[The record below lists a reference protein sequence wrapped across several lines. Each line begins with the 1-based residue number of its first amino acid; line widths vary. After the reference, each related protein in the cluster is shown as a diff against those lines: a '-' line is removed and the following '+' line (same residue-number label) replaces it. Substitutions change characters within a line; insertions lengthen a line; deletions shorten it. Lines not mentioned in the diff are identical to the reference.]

1 MGLIVE
7 YWSTTPGESNC
18 SFEEAVGEG
27 GGKVCAE
34 PAESGTPAPPQM
46 AHGSPAANDT
56 GLAVTPDGPKYAFFE
71 GQIVPIEDAKVSV
84 MTTTLHYG
92 TGCFGGLRA
101 YWSEERNELFAFRLI
116 EHYTRFLNSCK
127 LLMAELPYT
136 AQDLADITVDLLR
149 KENYRSDVYMRP
161 LHYKADLHGG
171 LQVHGMM
178 DEVTIYAY
186 VQYFAS
192 PKSVVWA
199 QCLLP
204 AHQPSLTGEKQRRLH

>member
-1 MGLIVE
+1 ML
-7 YWSTTPGESNC
+7 
-18 SFEEAVGEG
+18 
-27 GGKVCAE
+27 KVLTRR
-34 PAESGTPAPPQM
+34 SR
-46 AHGSPAANDT
+46 
-56 GLAVTPDGPKYAFFE
+56 YAFFE
-71 GQIVPIEDAKVSV
+71 GKIVPIEEAKVSV

-101 YWSEERNELFAFRLI
+101 YWSEERQELFAFRLI

-149 KENYRSDVYMRP
+149 KENYKGDVYMRP

-178 DEVTIYAY
+178 DELTIYAY
-186 VQYFAS
+186 AQYLAKLS
-192 PKSVVWA
+192 HVCNVCCQLVSQLGLCSW
-199 QCLLP
+199 
-204 AHQPSLTGEKQRRLH
+204 QPRH